1 MNSYEVGVTVRF
13 SWEAEDV
20 DSEEEA
26 IEEAMQALSEN
37 GGNPYEVFH
46 RTSQRLRL
54 AGASQLWVVGY
65 GSRPYPAAHART
77 RART

>member
-37 GGNPYEVFH
+37 GGNPYEVF
-46 RTSQRLRL
+46 S
-54 AGASQLWVVGY
+54 
-65 GSRPYPAAHART
+65 PDDEPKFEAR
-77 RART
+77 RN